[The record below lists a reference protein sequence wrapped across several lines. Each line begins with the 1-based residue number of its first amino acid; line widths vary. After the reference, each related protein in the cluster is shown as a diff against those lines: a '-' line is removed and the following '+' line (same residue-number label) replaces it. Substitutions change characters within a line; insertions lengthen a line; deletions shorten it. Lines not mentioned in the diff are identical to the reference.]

1 MLDCSEIFV
10 VRRSLFVL
18 DVRLLRP
25 VDAAVGQL
33 WGENLV
39 ATIAHLVR
47 AAPVPVHS
55 ADELE
60 ASDLLISKVS
70 DNLQHFSTISIETED
85 LEVQETGSVDAILQ
99 EQGANSQASNKP
111 LRILSVLPKNPFHLI

>member
-1 MLDCSEIFV
+1 M
-10 VRRSLFVL
+10 RGSLFVL

-25 VDAAVGQL
+25 VDAAVGEL
-33 WGENLV
+33 VGMNLV
-39 ATIAHLVR
+39 ATIAHLVG

-70 DNLQHFSTISIETED
+70 DNLQHFSTIAIETED
-85 LEVQETGSVDAILQ
+85 LHIEEAGSVDAVLQ
-99 EQGANSQASNKP
+99 EQGAGGQASNKP